1 MIRARPQ
8 ERVRRIRIG
17 MGGLDEKLGGGIPAG
32 STVLLISNQEGPVRL
47 FCQQIAYL
55 LCTEGH
61 RIFYFTI
68 VRDPAYIREEMM
80 VYEWDTGEME
90 QGRQW
95 TFIDAYSPRV
105 QSLQQGGHGPQSMGT
120 GLLGPGA
127 MSPGSRSLGS
137 DLFVTLRREILSQLD
152 EGDIV
157 MIDSLSDLL
166 VNHDAASVR
175 ELLEIL
181 GSQIHQRNGL
191 VFMPILSDIHDP
203 RVVATLSHMS
213 DVVVEFELE
222 SEHLEGK
229 LRFYKMRRA
238 QLRPM
243 LLPFSITDRGVM
255 AETFGRVI

>member
-1 MIRARPQ
+1 
-8 ERVRRIRIG
+8 

-47 FCQQIAYL
+47 FCAQIAYL
-55 LCTEGH
+55 LGNEGH
-61 RIFYFTI
+61 RIHYFTI
-68 VRDPAYIREEMM
+68 VRDPGYIREEMM
-80 VYEWDTGEME
+80 VYGWDTSEME

-95 TFIDAYSPRV
+95 LFIDSYTPRV
-105 QSLQQGGHGPQSMGT
+105 QALLQGGSSNQSQQPMGM
-120 GLLGPGA
+120 L
-127 MSPGSRSLGS
+127 SPGMFNAGSRVLGS
-137 DLFVTLRREILSQLD
+137 DLFVTLRRDILSQLD

-157 MIDSLSDLL
+157 IIDSLSDLL
-166 VNHDAASVR
+166 VNHEDTSVR

-181 GSQIHQRNGL
+181 GSQIHARNGL

-203 RVVATLSHMS
+203 KVVATISHLA

-229 LRFYKMRRA
+229 LRFWKMRRA
-238 QLRPM
+238 ILRPL

>member
-1 MIRARPQ
+1 
-8 ERVRRIRIG
+8 

-32 STVLLISNQEGPVRL
+32 STVLLVSNQEGPVRL

-105 QSLQQGGHGPQSMGT
+105 QSLQQGGQGAHSMGG

-166 VNHDAASVR
+166 VNHDVASVR

-181 GSQIHQRNGL
+181 GSQIHDRNGL
-191 VFMPILSDIHDP
+191 EI
-203 RVVATLSHMS
+203 
-213 DVVVEFELE
+213 
-222 SEHLEGK
+222 G
-229 LRFYKMRRA
+229 RA
-238 QLRPM
+238 H
-243 LLPFSITDRGVM
+243 V
-255 AETFGRVI
+255 

>member
-1 MIRARPQ
+1 MISRSRA
-8 ERVRRIRIG
+8 ERLRRIRTG

-32 STVLLISNQEGPVRL
+32 SSVLLISNQEGPVRL

-55 LCTEGH
+55 LANEGH
-61 RIFYFTI
+61 RILYFTI
-68 VRDPAYIREEMM
+68 VREPNYIREEMM
-80 VYEWDTGEME
+80 VYDWDTSEME
-90 QGRQW
+90 RGRQW

-105 QSLQQGGHGPQSMGT
+105 QALQQGGPAQQPMGM
-120 GLLGPGA
+120 LGQGM
-127 MSPGSRSLGS
+127 MSGGSRVLGQ
-137 DLFVTLRREILSQLD
+137 DLFVTLRRDILSQLD

-157 MIDSLSDLL
+157 IMDSLSDLL
-166 VNHDAASVR
+166 VNHEIPSVR

-181 GSQIHQRNGL
+181 GNQVRNKNGL
-191 VFMPILSDIHDP
+191 VFMPILSDMHDSKT
-203 RVVATLSHMS
+203 VATISHLS

-229 LRFYKMRRA
+229 LRFYKMRRS
-238 QLRPM
+238 QLRPL

>member
-1 MIRARPQ
+1 
-8 ERVRRIRIG
+8 

-47 FCQQIAYL
+47 FCQQIAYML
-55 LCTEGH
+55 GNEGH
-61 RIFYFTI
+61 RIHYFTI
-68 VRDPAYIREEMM
+68 VKEPSYIREEMM

-105 QSLQQGGHGPQSMGT
+105 QALLQGGGLRQPM
-120 GLLGPGA
+120 GLLGPSGA
-127 MSPGSRSLGS
+127 LSAGARVLGS
-137 DLFVTLRREILSQLD
+137 DLFVTLRRDILSQLD
-152 EGDIV
+152 EGDV
-157 MIDSLSDLL
+157 VVIDSLSDLL
-166 VNHDAASVR
+166 VNHETSSVR

-181 GSQIHQRNGL
+181 GSQIHARNGL

-203 RVVATLSHMS
+203 KTVATISHLS

-229 LRFYKMRRA
+229 LRFWKMRRA
-238 QLRPM
+238 TLRPL

>member
-1 MIRARPQ
+1 MSTRAR
-8 ERVRRIRIG
+8 ETIRRIRTG

-55 LCTEGH
+55 LGTEGH

-80 VYEWDTGEME
+80 VYEWDTTEME

-166 VNHDAASVR
+166 VNHDAASFR

-181 GSQIHQRNGL
+181 GARFTSAT
-191 VFMPILSDIHDP
+191 VLSSCRSCQTFTIRTSSLLCLTCP
-203 RVVATLSHMS
+203 MSLSNS
-213 DVVVEFELE
+213 
-222 SEHLEGK
+222 S
-229 LRFYKMRRA
+229 
-238 QLRPM
+238 
-243 LLPFSITDRGVM
+243 
-255 AETFGRVI
+255 

>member
-1 MIRARPQ
+1 
-8 ERVRRIRIG
+8 

-32 STVLLISNQEGPVRL
+32 SSVLLISNQEGPVRL

-55 LCTEGH
+55 LANEGH
-61 RIFYFTI
+61 RILYFTI
-68 VRDPAYIREEMM
+68 VKEPNYIREEMM
-80 VYEWDTGEME
+80 VYDWDTNEME

-105 QSLQQGGHGPQSMGT
+105 QALQQGGPAQQSM
-120 GLLGPGA
+120 GLLGPNN
-127 MSPGSRSLGS
+127 MLSQGSRALGQ
-137 DLFVTLRREILSQLD
+137 DLFVTLRRDILSQLD

-157 MIDSLSDLL
+157 IMDSLSDLL
-166 VNHDAASVR
+166 VNHDISSVR

-181 GSQIHQRNGL
+181 GNQVRNKNGL
-191 VFMPILSDIHDP
+191 VFMPLLSEMHDP
-203 RVVATLSHMS
+203 RTVATISHLS
-213 DVVVEFELE
+213 DVVVDFELE

-229 LRFYKMRRA
+229 LRFYKMRRS
-238 QLRPM
+238 QLRPL

>member
-1 MIRARPQ
+1 MISRSTAQPRIF
-8 ERVRRIRIG
+8 RIRTG

-47 FCQQIAYL
+47 FCQQIAYSL
-55 LCTEGH
+55 GSEGH
-61 RIFYFTI
+61 RIHYFTI
-68 VRDPAYIREEMM
+68 VKEPSYIREEMM
-80 VYEWDTGEME
+80 VYERDTEEME
-90 QGRQW
+90 QRGQW

-105 QSLQQGGHGPQSMGT
+105 QALLQGGGQGQSF
-120 GLLGPGA
+120 LGPATGA
-127 MSPGSRSLGS
+127 MSAGSIVLGS
-137 DLFVTLRREILSQLD
+137 DLFVTLRRDILSQLD

-157 MIDSLSDLL
+157 IIDSLSDLL

-181 GSQIHQRNGL
+181 GSQIHAKNGL
-191 VFMPILSDIHDP
+191 VLMPILSDIHDP
-203 RVVATLSHMS
+203 KTVATISHLS
-213 DVVVEFELE
+213 DVVVEFEVE

-229 LRFYKMRRA
+229 LRFWKMRRA
-238 QLRPM
+238 TLRPL